1 MANDKTSSGTQMC
14 DGAGDWSDCT
24 ARWQAMGG
32 RRIKRSAG
40 HERVAIPATV
50 NICRAAAPCERD
62 AVADNSHVSNRQ
74 CPPGHC
80 PAPMDPEKLAS
91 VVLFTGISSRDGYQ
105 KQVIETAT
113 SELY

>member
-62 AVADNSHVSNRQ
+62 AVADNSQSREQSSMMAHLHPWILRSLRVWYCS
-74 CPPGHC
+74 
-80 PAPMDPEKLAS
+80 LAS
-91 VVLFTGISSRDGYQ
+91 HLETDSRN
-105 KQVIETAT
+105 T
-113 SELY
+113 